1 MFNFKQKLIAPRLVK
16 MSSRQSRLQQDT
28 TFRIMT
34 ILSKNP
40 DLTQRELADRVG
52 ISVGGVNYCLK
63 ALMEKGMVKMK
74 NFADSKSKFGY
85 IYVMTPRGVAERA
98 ALTRQFLKRKLEE
111 YERLQREIR
120 ELQGELD
127 DAKRS

>member
-1 MFNFKQKLIAPRLVK
+1 
-16 MSSRQSRLQQDT
+16 
-28 TFRIMT
+28 
-34 ILSKNP
+34 
-40 DLTQRELADRVG
+40 LADRVG

-63 ALMEKGMVKMK
+63 ALMEKGLVKMK

-120 ELQGELD
+120 ELEGELD

>member
-1 MFNFKQKLIAPRLVK
+1 
-16 MSSRQSRLQQDT
+16 MSNRQSRLQQDT

-63 ALMEKGMVKMK
+63 ALMEKGLVKMK

-120 ELQGELD
+120 ELEGELD

>member
-63 ALMEKGMVKMK
+63 ALMEKGLVKMK

>member
-111 YERLQREIR
+111 YERLQCEIR

-127 DAKRS
+127 NAKRY

>member
-1 MFNFKQKLIAPRLVK
+1 M
-16 MSSRQSRLQQDT
+16 
-28 TFRIMT
+28 FRIMT

-63 ALMEKGMVKMK
+63 ALMEKGLVKMK

>member
-1 MFNFKQKLIAPRLVK
+1 
-16 MSSRQSRLQQDT
+16 
-28 TFRIMT
+28 
-34 ILSKNP
+34 
-40 DLTQRELADRVG
+40 VG

-63 ALMEKGMVKMK
+63 ALMEKGLVKMK

-120 ELQGELD
+120 ELEGELD

>member
-1 MFNFKQKLIAPRLVK
+1 
-16 MSSRQSRLQQDT
+16 
-28 TFRIMT
+28 MT

-52 ISVGGVNYCLK
+52 VSVGGVNYCLK
-63 ALMEKGMVKMK
+63 ALMEKGLVKMK

-127 DAKRS
+127 DSKRS

>member
-1 MFNFKQKLIAPRLVK
+1 
-16 MSSRQSRLQQDT
+16 MSSRQSRLQEDT

-63 ALMEKGMVKMK
+63 ALMEKGLVKMK

-98 ALTRQFLKRKLEE
+98 ALTRQFLKRKLDE

-127 DAKRS
+127 DSKRS

>member
-1 MFNFKQKLIAPRLVK
+1 
-16 MSSRQSRLQQDT
+16 
-28 TFRIMT
+28 
-34 ILSKNP
+34 
-40 DLTQRELADRVG
+40 
-52 ISVGGVNYCLK
+52 
-63 ALMEKGMVKMK
+63 MK

-120 ELQGELD
+120 ELEGELD